1 MKTFSAMS
9 APDMQLTLLAYDQLI
24 TLLEMSLKSG
34 MNSPRET
41 IEKHKLKIFRLR
53 QLMEALEVEL
63 LSQ

>member
-24 TLLEMSLKSG
+24 TLLKMSIEPG
-34 MNSPRET
+34 MNLPGEV
-41 IEKHKLKIFRLR
+41 IEKHRLDIFRLR
-53 QLMEALEVEL
+53 QLREALESEL